1 MDDPE
6 FQTGAVFCPFLHVG
20 TNFAHFNVR
29 ESEKLQE
36 TVGAGQDSCPKKSK
50 AESGSRL
57 RISNLDNKELL
68 ADQAWRL
75 CGFMVH

>member
-6 FQTGAVFCPFLHVG
+6 FQTGPVFCLFLHVG

-36 TVGAGQDSCPKKSK
+36 TVGALVLERHTMSPC
-50 AESGSRL
+50 L
-57 RISNLDNKELL
+57 
-68 ADQAWRL
+68 
-75 CGFMVH
+75 

>member
-6 FQTGAVFCPFLHVG
+6 FQTGAVFCLFLHVG

-36 TVGAGQDSCPKKSK
+36 TVGALVLERHTMSHVPLFVKVGRRWP
-50 AESGSRL
+50 RL
-57 RISNLDNKELL
+57 LSEKVK
-68 ADQAWRL
+68 
-75 CGFMVH
+75 G